1 MIHRVGIVIVTHNSA
16 RYIADLLDSIPSAIG
31 DVDAR
36 IVVVDSGSTDDT
48 TNILQTR
55 SDTKLVTTNNVGYA
69 AAINLG
75 AAALTDITALLVLN
89 PDLRLSMNSVQA
101 LLEELTDPQV
111 GVVVPKLTDERGAL
125 SYSLRNYPTVARA
138 LGLGWLKR
146 PTFSEIVTDR
156 DRYDSPSFVDWAT
169 GAAMLIRWSCFNTL
183 GGWDPSYF
191 LYSEETDFCI
201 RARNQGWRI
210 RFTPTAIMAHIGGGS
225 GRNDKLHGMQLVNRV
240 RLYGRQHSRTAAYIY
255 WAVCVLAELSWLA
268 RRRSHSAQALSM
280 LVIPSRR
287 PTELGA
293 SQALIP
299 K

>member
-1 MIHRVGIVIVTHNSA
+1 VTHRVGIVIVTHNSA
-16 RYIADLLDSIPSAIG
+16 RHIADLLDSIPSAIG

-36 IVVVDSGSTDDT
+36 IVVVDSGSSDDT
-48 TNILQTR
+48 ANIVRTWP
-55 SDTKLVTTNNVGYA
+55 DTKLVTTNNVGYG

-75 AAALTDITALLVLN
+75 AATLSNVTALLVLN
-89 PDLRLSMNSVQA
+89 PDLRLSLNSVPT
-101 LLEELTDPQV
+101 LLDELVDPQV
-111 GVVVPKLTDERGAL
+111 GIVVPKLTDEHGTL
-125 SYSLRNYPTVARA
+125 SYSLRNDPTVARA

-146 PTFSEIVTDR
+146 TTFSETITDR
-156 DRYDSPSFVDWAT
+156 DRYDSPFFVDWAT
-169 GAAMLIRWSCFNTL
+169 GAAMLIRRNCFDNL

-210 RFTPTAIMAHIGGGS
+210 RFTPAAIAAHIGGGS
-225 GRNDKLHGMQLVNRV
+225 GRNDTLHGMQLVNRV
-240 RLYGRQHSRTAAYIY
+240 RLYGRQHARTAAYVY

-268 RRRSHSAQALSM
+268 RGRSKSAQALSM

-293 SQALIP
+293 SETLIP
-299 K
+299 R